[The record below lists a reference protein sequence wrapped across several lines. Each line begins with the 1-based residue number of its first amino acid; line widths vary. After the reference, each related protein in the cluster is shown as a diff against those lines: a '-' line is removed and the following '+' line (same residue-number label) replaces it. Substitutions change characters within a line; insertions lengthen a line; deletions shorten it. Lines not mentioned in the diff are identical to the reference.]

1 MSSHCRNDGLQILVT
16 VETITCLLT
25 VEIAVYKYL
34 FLSRLFSRNS
44 GLQILVSV
52 ETIECLLTV
61 EMIVYKYL
69 FLSRL
74 LR

>member
-1 MSSHCRNDGLQILVT
+1 MSSHCRN
-16 VETITCLLT
+16 
-25 VEIAVYKYL
+25 Y
-34 FLSRLFSRNS
+34 

-61 EMIVYKYL
+61 DIVVYKYL

-74 LR
+74 LNVFSLSK

>member
-1 MSSHCRNDGLQILVT
+1 MSSH
-16 VETITCLLT
+16 
-25 VEIAVYKYL
+25 
-34 FLSRLFSRNS
+34 SRNS

-61 EMIVYKYL
+61 EMWLTNSCLNSGLQILVSVETIECLLTVEIAVYKYL

-74 LR
+74 LNVFSQSK